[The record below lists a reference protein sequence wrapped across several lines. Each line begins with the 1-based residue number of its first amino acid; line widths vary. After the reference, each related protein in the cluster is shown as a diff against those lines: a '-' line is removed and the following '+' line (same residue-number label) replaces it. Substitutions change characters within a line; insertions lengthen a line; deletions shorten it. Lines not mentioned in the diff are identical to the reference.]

1 MTWYVVTER
10 EQCEDETE
18 EEFRS
23 GDHWTVSK
31 NPTEAGWETD
41 SGCNRY
47 GLLYSDAV
55 FLCDAANR
63 LEAERALSKTKVPV
77 KDLKTAWAE
86 YYRAQAAITLAQAET
101 IRRQVPK
108 LAALGEECARAGLA
122 LAAAIERGS

>member
-1 MTWYVVTER
+1 MAWYVVTDSDR
-10 EQCEDETE
+10 EDFDTE
-18 EEFRS
+18 EEFREEAA
-23 GDHWTVSK
+23 WTVSTD
-31 NPTEAGWETD
+31 PLRAGWETD
-41 SGCNRY
+41 SGHTRY
-47 GLLYSDAV
+47 GLTYDQAS

-77 KDLKTAWAE
+77 KDLKTAWAD